1 MAFIANKVARGFI
14 ERNAK
19 QYEPVDPFYEYY
31 VDASGKEKRRKR
43 PPPPGLTKEE
53 AKLLRKI
60 SRRAHYLDKGFHIC
74 GFKFGWTFIIGIIPG
89 AGDIASAGLN
99 YTLVLKPAK
108 KGVDLPDWVV
118 HRMVVNN
125 AVSAGIG
132 FVPLVGDIALAI
144 WRANSRNAKL
154 LEEFLRVKGEEH
166 ILAGLP
172 GLTTEQPLPPGARSK
187 DGGTA
192 PEQHPAQASAKE
204 FVKSNSSN
212 NLQPGGAQ
220 AAARK

>member
-1 MAFIANKVARGFI
+1 M
-14 ERNAK
+14 
-19 QYEPVDPFYEYY
+19 
-31 VDASGKEKRRKR
+31 
-43 PPPPGLTKEE
+43 
-53 AKLLRKI
+53 
-60 SRRAHYLDKGFHIC
+60 
-74 GFKFGWTFIIGIIPG
+74 
-89 AGDIASAGLN
+89 
-99 YTLVLKPAK
+99 LKPAK

-132 FVPLVGDIALAI
+132 KCLRGFRALRTLTDADARTGFVPLVGDIALAI
-144 WRANSRNAKL
+144 WRANSRNVSLAMRCHASPQLTHLRPQAKL